1 MRIERTMLRPR
12 HIQEARTIQRA
23 GAWIMTLF
31 VGLTLPPMTA
41 PLEAAASSR
50 VACGACE
57 QADRFVRLQDAPAKA
72 HQNNVSAMTH
82 PFQLSSEDWTAAL
95 QQIRVRK
102 RDRGWFFIAAPQ
114 DAASPAFTREEIDY
128 LSTTLPRAFA
138 QAQPE
143 EWVTFGL
150 SRTTTP
156 DMASLTEFTTGAW
169 YVKGDSLHLVL
180 ANYREGVTMPGIR
193 DLLRENPLHMIA
205 APRYEFAPAPHQVAR
220 PEEDGLRTFFFPDFP
235 ELVLVYR
242 ALTRE
247 AREREAPPAGA
258 ETFYPLP
265 SPSTPPS
272 IEDQL
277 HRLKRLK
284 EQELITEEDYQS
296 KKRQILERF

>member
-1 MRIERTMLRPR
+1 MLMPR
-12 HIQEARTIQRA
+12 YIQEVRTIQRA
-23 GAWIMTLF
+23 GAWIVTLL

-41 PLEAAASSR
+41 PLEAAVSSR

-57 QADRFVRLQDAPAKA
+57 QGDRFVRLQDAPAKT
-72 HQNNVSAMTH
+72 HQNSASNLAH
-82 PFQLSSEDWTAAL
+82 PFPLSSEDWTAVL
-95 QQIRVRK
+95 QQIHIRK
-102 RDRGWFFIAAPQ
+102 RDRGWSFIAAPQ

-143 EWVTFGL
+143 EWVTFSL

-156 DMASLTEFTTGAW
+156 DVAALTEFITGAW
-169 YVKGDSLHLVL
+169 YVEGDSLHLIF

-193 DLLRENPLHMIA
+193 DLLREEPLHMIA
-205 APRYEFAPAPHQVAR
+205 GPQYEFVPGPHQLAR
-220 PEEDGLRTFFFPDFP
+220 PAEDGLRTFFFPDLP
-235 ELVLVYR
+235 ELVLVYS
-242 ALTRE
+242 ALVLE
-247 AREREAPPAGA
+247 ARGGNAPPAGS
-258 ETFYPLP
+258 ETFYPLPLP

-284 EQELITEEDYQS
+284 EQGLITEEDYQS